1 MRDYRQDT
9 IAAIA
14 TAPGEAGIAVIRI
27 SGPEAYAIADRIYA
41 GKGPRPSDR
50 NPNTIAYCRI
60 RHPDGSTV
68 DDVLMLFMRAPKTFT
83 GEDVVELQGHGGQV
97 QSSRVLRCALDAG
110 ARLAD
115 PGEFSRRAFLNGRL
129 DLTQAEALLDLIR
142 AKSDQAAVAAI
153 EQLEGKLSNR
163 LSFVYKQLIEISADL
178 ESTLDFPDDELPEAV
193 SAELLKRLAEARAE
207 IGALLAT
214 WQEGRLLREGAS
226 VVIAGK
232 PNVGKSTLLN
242 AFLGTDRAIVADVPG
257 TTRDSLEESWVLDGI
272 PLRLVDTAGLRET
285 DCLVEQEGIRRSRIH
300 LDRAD
305 VYLYLFEA
313 RQGMDEEDLAHLQGV
328 DPHRC
333 ILVANKVDLGHVP
346 CPTHPFSPP
355 IPAAL
360 HQGQGLAEIR
370 TAILKLVRGGLRS
383 SSDGHA
389 VISARHRRWLI
400 EADRETAEAEKMILK
415 GVEAHAVLASE
426 HLKTAL
432 EALGSITGKVYHQEL
447 LDTIFSRF
455 CIGK

>member
-163 LSFVYKQLIEISADL
+163 LSIVYKQLIEISADL

-193 SAELLKRLAEARAE
+193 SAELLKCLAEARAE

-272 PLRLVDTAGLRET
+272 PLRLVDTDDQILLGRDPEQIVQGDLGDIART
-285 DCLVEQEGIRRSRIH
+285 IRFDIDVEVVFPAVRLDGCTPIRQRPRQADSVFADLGHFAIDGNVSRDI
-300 LDRAD
+300 A
-305 VYLYLFEA
+305 
-313 RQGMDEEDLAHLQGV
+313 DEEDELQHRQDG
-328 DPHRC
+328 DPDPGQHSRR
-333 ILVANKVDLGHVP
+333 VMRRRTDLQQRQKGEDKGTAEDSSRNLIDRIGREPVQQSR
-346 CPTHPFSPP
+346 TD
-355 IPAAL
+355 IAG
-360 HQGQGLAEIR
+360 GQGENDENQREGEAER
-370 TAILKLVRGGLRS
+370 GHRGGG
-383 SSDGHA
+383 D
-389 VISARHRRWLI
+389 HR
-400 EADRETAEAEKMILK
+400 
-415 GVEAHAVLASE
+415 
-426 HLKTAL
+426 
-432 EALGSITGKVYHQEL
+432 
-447 LDTIFSRF
+447 
-455 CIGK
+455 